1 MQIHHFAKGDT
12 KLMSVNVCMYSSQAA
27 LSSDY
32 ETASCMY
39 VPLDLLFRCCSF
51 CALDCVP
58 LQLIAADPYLFD
70 GLLFYFIFYSSL
82 TKLNKGATVVPNM
95 SALCLRT

>member
-12 KLMSVNVCMYSSQAA
+12 KLMYVCMYSSQAS

-32 ETASCMY
+32 DTASCMY
-39 VPLDLLFRCCSF
+39 VPLDLLFRCCCF

-58 LQLIAADPYLFD
+58 LQSIAADPYLFD
-70 GLLFYFIFYSSL
+70 GLFIFYFYSSL

-95 SALCLRT
+95 SALYLRT